1 MLHLCH
7 LFCHFAIVLYYDAV
21 FIMMVNILKNYYYY
35 LLCMFTS
42 YLYEK
47 YLSSVFTCRLSRYS
61 SFLEYA
67 HGELNVAKNKAF
79 ILKGLNKTG
88 YFTSVF
94 YCLGSSGRF
103 LIICC
108 TKKQSK
114 KGTSLKHSISRLFC
128 YNCNIFLLLEHKLVP
143 PWRGV
148 LLNTFPERH
157 WHHSC

>member
-94 YCLGSSGRF
+94 YCLGSSAMVGSSLFVVLRN
-103 LIICC
+103 
-108 TKKQSK
+108 KARKQACS
-114 KGTSLKHSISRLFC
+114 T
-128 YNCNIFLLLEHKLVP
+128 LLVDYFATIA
-143 PWRGV
+143 
-148 LLNTFPERH
+148 TF
-157 WHHSC
+157 SFF